1 MLMYIKNLNYLITQ
15 FNAKDR
21 KQFPGSMSPIEILV
35 FIFLCITKKIE
46 VVIESGRQYGY
57 STFFI
62 SLFCKKNK
70 IKFISID
77 KESDATI
84 NSFSRRLLKNNKV
97 IYKKNDFYKSIDNII
112 YKVKDKRVALLIDGP
127 KGIRAHIKSFFLGK
141 KFNNLI
147 FFFFD
152 NMPNN
157 YLSAKAMFM
166 YSRVF
171 CFDKIYIKNNL
182 NKVSSITNFQIK
194 DLKKNKIYN
203 KVKKFFL
210 NNKSD
215 TEFVYVFSS
224 DRKKSIFCYLL
235 IIFFIIKQKYFY
247 YQSKIFDRVI
257 NRLLRVINRSLN
269 LLIRN

>member
-1 MLMYIKNLNYLITQ
+1 MNIKNLNYLIAQ
-15 FNAKDR
+15 FHAKDR
-21 KQFPGSMSPIEILV
+21 KKFPGSMSPMEILV
-35 FIFLCITKKIE
+35 FIFLCITKKID

-77 KESDATI
+77 NESDATI

-127 KGIRAHIKSFFLGK
+127 KGIRTHIKSFFLGK

-147 FFFFD
+147 FCFFD
-152 NMPNN
+152 NMPKS

-166 YSRVF
+166 YSKVF
-171 CFDKIYIKNNL
+171 CFDKIYIENNL

-203 KVKKFFL
+203 KFKNFFL
-210 NNKSD
+210 IINQILILFMCFLKIEKNLF
-215 TEFVYVFSS
+215 FV
-224 DRKKSIFCYLL
+224 IC
-235 IIFFIIKQKYFY
+235 
-247 YQSKIFDRVI
+247 
-257 NRLLRVINRSLN
+257 
-269 LLIRN
+269 

>member
-1 MLMYIKNLNYLITQ
+1 MSIKNLNYLIAQ

-21 KQFPGSMSPIEILV
+21 KKFPGSMSPMEILV

-77 KESDATI
+77 NESDATI

-147 FFFFD
+147 FCFFD
-152 NMPNN
+152 NMPKSH
-157 YLSAKAMFM
+157 LSAKAMFM
-166 YSRVF
+166 YSKVF
-171 CFDKIYIKNNL
+171 CFDKIYIENNL

-203 KVKKFFL
+203 KFKNFFF

-215 TEFVYVFSS
+215 TDFIYVFSK
-224 DRKKSIFCYLL
+224 DRKESIFCYLL
-235 IIFFIIKQKYFY
+235 IIFFTIKNIFY
-247 YQSKIFDRVI
+247 RVI
-257 NRLLRVINRSLN
+257 NRLLN

>member
-1 MLMYIKNLNYLITQ
+1 MSITNLNYLIAQ
-15 FNAKDR
+15 FHAKDR
-21 KQFPGSMSPIEILV
+21 KKFPGSMSPMEILV

-77 KESDATI
+77 NESDASI

-112 YKVKDKRVALLIDGP
+112 YKVKDKKVALLIDGP
-127 KGIRAHIKSFFLGK
+127 KGIRTHIKSFFLGK

-147 FFFFD
+147 FCFFD
-152 NMPNN
+152 NVPKS

-166 YSRVF
+166 YSKVF
-171 CFDKIYIKNNL
+171 FFDKIYIENNL
-182 NKVSSITNFQIK
+182 NKLSSVTNFQIT

-203 KVKKFFL
+203 KFKKFFFK
-210 NNKSD
+210 NKSD
-215 TEFVYVFSS
+215 TDFVYVFSK
-224 DRKKSIFCYLL
+224 DRKESTICYLL
-235 IIFFIIKQKYFY
+235 IILFIIKNTFC
-247 YQSKIFDRVI
+247 RVI
-257 NRLLRVINRSLN
+257 NKLLN